1 MSKFKEM
8 DKTKQLLKE
17 PKFLLMRQ
25 TLDREKEA
33 INELNCQYK
42 QLLNGIAMLKM
53 QLKTNYFKTKKDR
66 KKKKR
71 LLKKMIK
78 SAYKDLDFFFLRQ
91 DYEINSLSDFNN

>member
-25 TLDREKEA
+25 TLDWEKKA
-33 INELNCQYK
+33 IDELNCQYK
-42 QLLNGIAMLKM
+42 QLLYGIAMLKM
-53 QLKTNYFKTKKDR
+53 QLKTNYFKTKKER
-66 KKKKR
+66 KKQKKR
-71 LLKKMIK
+71 LNKMIK

-91 DYEINSLSDFNN
+91 DYEINGL